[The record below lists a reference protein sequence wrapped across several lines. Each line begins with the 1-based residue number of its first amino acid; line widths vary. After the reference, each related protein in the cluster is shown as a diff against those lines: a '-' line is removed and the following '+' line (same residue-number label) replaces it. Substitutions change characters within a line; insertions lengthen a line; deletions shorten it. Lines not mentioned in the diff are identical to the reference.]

1 MKCFPAIDIRQG
13 QAVRLYQG
21 DYDQM
26 TVYHHSP
33 LEVAKEFASKGATHL
48 HLVDLDGAK
57 NGELVNLE
65 VIGQILEAVPLFLQV
80 GGGIRDMER
89 IKAYLDNGVH
99 RVILGTAAVE
109 DPEFLERAVHTYG
122 PRIAVGVDVKN
133 GQVAIRGWQVLS
145 PWQGDDFIDHL
156 VGLGVTTVIYT
167 DISKDGKEE
176 GTNLEAYERLV
187 QKDLNIV
194 ASGGITHLHELT
206 QLQDM
211 GIYGAILGKAL
222 YTGKIKLEE
231 ALALLSQ

>member
-109 DPEFLERAVHTYG
+109 DFFAGRGVRLRKLPFSHESRSTWSRSDLPARTRGRGRA
-122 PRIAVGVDVKN
+122 
-133 GQVAIRGWQVLS
+133 
-145 PWQGDDFIDHL
+145 
-156 VGLGVTTVIYT
+156 LGVRTAAARTRR
-167 DISKDGKEE
+167 GC
-176 GTNLEAYERLV
+176 L
-187 QKDLNIV
+187 
-194 ASGGITHLHELT
+194 
-206 QLQDM
+206 
-211 GIYGAILGKAL
+211 
-222 YTGKIKLEE
+222 
-231 ALALLSQ
+231 